1 MVEIE
6 VGEGVCCKG
15 GTEDKERPTAVG
27 RVSLYER

>member
-15 GTEDKERPTAVG
+15 GIEDKERLIVVG
-27 RVSLYER
+27 CVSLYE